1 VALED
6 TAKTLIA
13 QFGRKAS
20 LVQPSL
26 TPADPNAP
34 WDNAGSETTT
44 SVDMCFVGYGAAQNA
59 PNLDTGEQV
68 TALIAGLDVADLT
81 TKDKV
86 IDGSNTYRITAVERV
101 NPGSVNYL
109 WKATLQR

>member
-1 VALED
+1 MALED
-6 TAKTLIA
+6 TAKQLIA
-13 QFGRKAS
+13 QFGRKAT
-20 LVQPSL
+20 LTQPSL
-26 TPADPNAP
+26 TPADSNAP
-34 WDNAGSETTT
+34 WDNAGSET
-44 SVDMCFVGYGAAQNA
+44 SSEIDICFVGYGAAQNA

-86 IDGSNTYRITAVERV
+86 TDGANEYRITAVERV

-109 WKATLQR
+109 WKATLAR